1 MHRPLVALCAA
12 LVAGCAS
19 EPAVKIQPYKAF
31 DGLAPHTRA
40 IGSPVAGAQKAF
52 DQGLTF
58 LWSFNHDEALSS
70 FSEAARLDPQN
81 PMGFWGIA
89 ASLGPHINNPAVPE
103 GKARMAHEAAQKAVA
118 LASHAPEANRG
129 LIAAMA
135 QRYSD
140 PPAADRAPLDQAYAD
155 AMRAAMKERPD
166 DADVAVLCAEAL
178 MDLHPWDLWTTEGK
192 PKEWTPEIVKLLEGA
207 MAKSPKHPGA
217 LHLYIHAVEA
227 SDDPR
232 RALAAADRLRDLVP
246 VSGHMRHMPSHI
258 DVLLGQWDEAITA
271 NEKALAAD
279 NAYIAARQKQEFHHM
294 YMAHN
299 QAMLAFAA
307 MMDGRSEMA
316 IATARKILPVAA
328 DYANEV
334 PPAIEPSYL
343 LLYDALIRFGRW
355 NDMLAEPEPPSQFE
369 VAMPLWHHARGVA
382 LAALG
387 RVEEAREEQEEF
399 RDGVADVPADR
410 IMSINKAHDILAVAD
425 HMLEGEIC
433 WAQGDTDGA
442 VKHLLTAIELEDKL
456 AYMEPPEW
464 AIPVRHAL
472 GAMYLK
478 AGRIEEA
485 EVAYRQDLKN
495 WPDNGWSLHGLA
507 ACLDKKQGGAAEA
520 TEVHNRFKKAWAQSD
535 LVIETSCLCV
545 ARG

>member
-1 MHRPLVALCAA
+1 LLLAAAASLCGA
-12 LVAGCAS
+12 CAS
-19 EPAVKIQPYKAF
+19 TPGSEPPVVQPYKAF
-31 DGLAPHTRA
+31 EGLAPHTRT

-58 LWSFNHDEALSS
+58 LWAFNHDEALSS

-89 ASLGPHINNPAVPE
+89 ACLGPHINNSAVPE
-103 GKARMAHEAAQKAVA
+103 GKARMAHEAAVKAVA

-140 PPAADRAPLDQAYAD
+140 PPATDRAPLDQAYAD
-155 AMRAAMKERPD
+155 AMRAAAKQRPD
-166 DADVAVLCAEAL
+166 DVDIQVFCAEAL
-178 MDLHPWDLWTTEGK
+178 MDLHPWDLWTTEGQ

-207 MAKSPKHPGA
+207 MAKDPRHPGA

-227 SDDPR
+227 SGEPG
-232 RALAAADRLRDLVP
+232 RALAAADKLRTLVP
-246 VSGHMRHMPSHI
+246 VSGHMCHMPSHI
-258 DVLLGQWDEAITA
+258 DVLLGHWDEAIA
-271 NEKALAAD
+271 SNEKATAAD
-279 NAYIAARQKQEFHHM
+279 TAYIAVRPKQEFHHM

-307 MMDGRSEMA
+307 MMDGRSELA
-316 IATARKILPVAA
+316 ISTARKILPVAA
-328 DYANEV
+328 DYAEEL

-355 NDMLAEPEPPSQFE
+355 EEMLAEPEPPSQFE

-382 LAALG
+382 FAALG
-387 RVEEAREEQEEF
+387 RVQDARDEQAEF

-410 IMSINKAHDILAVAD
+410 HMAINTAHDVFAVAD

-442 VKHLLTAIELEDKL
+442 VSHLHTAIELEDKL

-472 GAMYLK
+472 GAILLK
-478 AGRIEEA
+478 SGRTEEA
-485 EVAYRQDLKN
+485 EIAYRQDLKH
-495 WPDNGWSLHGLA
+495 WPENGWSLHGLA
-507 ACLDKKQGGAAEA
+507 DCLDNKQGGGAEA